1 MKEPIEVRWRF
12 VIDPVADP
20 LLHEWY
26 EQLPPG
32 RRRGRIL
39 SKLLSQAVAMERALA
54 EGRSDST
61 LAWGNISPLGFP
73 QHQRSKQESPD
84 VSEGVPM
91 NQDTATPSEVH
102 AEIPDHVWA
111 NGLGDMLS
119 AFEQNQ

>member
-39 SKLLSQAVAMERALA
+39 SNLLSRAVAMERAVA
-54 EGRSDST
+54 EGRVDGRQV
-61 LAWGNISPLGFP
+61 WGYVPQLGFLQQQGLAEQTP
-73 QHQRSKQESPD
+73 QPPKEETVIQVEP
-84 VSEGVPM
+84 
-91 NQDTATPSEVH
+91 AEVH
-102 AEIPDHVWA
+102 AEITDDVWA

-119 AFEQNQ
+119 AFEIKP